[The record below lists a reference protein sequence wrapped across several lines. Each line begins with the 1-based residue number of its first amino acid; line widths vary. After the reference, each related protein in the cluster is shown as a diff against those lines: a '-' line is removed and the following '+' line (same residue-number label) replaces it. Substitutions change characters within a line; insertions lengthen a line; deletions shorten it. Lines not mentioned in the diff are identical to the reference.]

1 MKTSTTI
8 QIKKLNPI
16 EWAFLLM
23 VIGMGIAPNTVIGY
37 ILCTYFIA
45 YIFLTRKNKLK
56 ISFYFVIEL
65 MLIIY
70 LIFQFFIGVRYEQ
83 AQFTGIR
90 TLLISFIFNFALYQ
104 FLVCQGVSRASDLYA
119 TGNIISD
126 FILLLFYF
134 GTIFHSGGLS
144 AIELKGFSVLKIGG
158 VASVNIGWINVI
170 SIVLLWPNYLK
181 SKDKNTLIKIGI
193 LLTFAILT
201 GRRKIFLLLFV
212 SLIIGTYLFYSSKGI
227 KQAFKGIIMGIIGVC
242 IIWFMIMKIPVL
254 YEFLGRRLQNAF
266 MVIFENDNG
275 MDSSI
280 NMRNQLTV
288 KAINAWKNNIVFGQ
302 GYNAFSKIYNNGGYY
317 SHNNYLELLV
327 SFGVLGTGI
336 YYMKYI
342 YLLIKIWISQLQ
354 KKMPQWYSIYYIANM
369 MAFCVLEMYQITY
382 MYRSLTV
389 FLIFCLYVASNKNDG
404 GYSEF

>member
-201 GRRKIFLLLFV
+201 GRRKIFLLLF
-212 SLIIGTYLFYSSKGI
+212 
-227 KQAFKGIIMGIIGVC
+227 
-242 IIWFMIMKIPVL
+242 
-254 YEFLGRRLQNAF
+254 EH
-266 MVIFENDNG
+266 
-275 MDSSI
+275 
-280 NMRNQLTV
+280 
-288 KAINAWKNNIVFGQ
+288 
-302 GYNAFSKIYNNGGYY
+302 IYFI
-317 SHNNYLELLV
+317 HRKE
-327 SFGVLGTGI
+327 
-336 YYMKYI
+336 
-342 YLLIKIWISQLQ
+342 
-354 KKMPQWYSIYYIANM
+354 
-369 MAFCVLEMYQITY
+369 
-382 MYRSLTV
+382 
-389 FLIFCLYVASNKNDG
+389 
-404 GYSEF
+404 